1 MSEKQDFSDIGEK
14 IKNAVQD
21 AVESGNF
28 GQMNYVV
35 KDTIDCAMDEVR
47 RQVSQAHDQLIKFNR
62 ENIRPERTERQ
73 KKLPAAYIYKRG
85 RVSGILLTVFG
96 SIGTGIF
103 GFLAFLIL
111 VAALV
116 TWNLSG
122 IGATLILAV
131 PGVFSA
137 GLLRKGCSLR
147 ARLQRAERYLK
158 LTGEKMYMEIRE
170 LAARTGQSVRSA

>member
-62 ENIRPERTERQ
+62 ENIRPE
-73 KKLPAAYIYKRG
+73 IG
-85 RVSGILLTVFG
+85 RAHV
-96 SIGTGIF
+96 
-103 GFLAFLIL
+103 
-111 VAALV
+111 
-116 TWNLSG
+116 
-122 IGATLILAV
+122 
-131 PGVFSA
+131 
-137 GLLRKGCSLR
+137 
-147 ARLQRAERYLK
+147 
-158 LTGEKMYMEIRE
+158 
-170 LAARTGQSVRSA
+170 